1 MNRLHRVIVSV
12 SVMMCLVTPPR
23 NAGAEL
29 RCEYANRFVYV
40 MDWVVKSNNYLREH
54 ITDRKLAKYMNEIA
68 LRHVEM
74 CRLWTPPEE
83 FRDLHPHFIIMLENA
98 ERAFYYAGTGVL
110 SGYRKHH
117 RILRNELRLV
127 DALLDRNRIT
137 LPEAPR

>member
-1 MNRLHRVIVSV
+1 MKRIHGVILTVSMLLCMLAPAREA
-12 SVMMCLVTPPR
+12 S
-23 NAGAEL
+23 AEL
-29 RCEYANRFVYV
+29 KGEYANRLVYV

-98 ERAFYYAGTGVL
+98 ERAFYFAGTGVL